1 MTEKEREKLF
11 QSIMDDENLFS
22 TVPEKDLG
30 ELIDDFIKS
39 YKKIGRLAKRY
50 NIYYDFSRKL
60 KEADLDNNE
69 YN

>member
-1 MTEKEREKLF
+1 MTNKEREELYH
-11 QSIMDDENLFS
+11 SILDDENLFS

-30 ELIDDFIKS
+30 ELMDDFINA

-60 KEADLDNNE
+60 KEADLDNTV
-69 YN
+69 